1 MVLHKMF
8 LEFLSRKKWFLAST
22 ATSCS
27 PLFLIV
33 YDILWSSKMFHHF
46 FRTFFTCYS
55 TRCLLK
61 FLLVITISRIHCNF
75 GFISMVYACYSTRCL
90 LNLLENKRFLHS
102 MHVIALYVCW
112 ISFSEKN
119 VFFTC
124 TATSCSSLFSV
135 VFYSTTSSF
144 ICFITFFLHNF
155 IFMIFTCSMF
165 ITFCTNYFLTKI
177 VVSYHMKTSSEN

>member
-1 MVLHKMF
+1 MNNFYFLLSFSKKNHFFHVKHMVLHKMF

-27 PLFLIV
+27 SLFLIV

-90 LNLLENKRFLHS
+90 LNLLEDKRFLHS

-112 ISFSEKN
+112 VSFSEK
-119 VFFTC
+119 
-124 TATSCSSLFSV
+124 
-135 VFYSTTSSF
+135 
-144 ICFITFFLHNF
+144 TFFSHALQLHVHHF
-155 IFMIFTCSMF
+155 SP
-165 ITFCTNYFLTKI
+165 LLLL
-177 VVSYHMKTSSEN
+177 H